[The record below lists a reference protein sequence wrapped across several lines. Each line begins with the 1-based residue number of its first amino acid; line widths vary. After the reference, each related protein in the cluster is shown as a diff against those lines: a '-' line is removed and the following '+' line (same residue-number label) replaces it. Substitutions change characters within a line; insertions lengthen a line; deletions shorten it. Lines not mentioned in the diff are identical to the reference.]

1 MAVEIKLEK
10 KAYTP
15 WAYTENE
22 SEKSRINYELYE
34 EIKNK
39 AHCVGG
45 STGYAHHINYMVIDD
60 HDYFYN
66 LENYKEGQKELLD
79 QLALI
84 SDQGNLCFGYAYQG
98 KLDEYTDWQGTKHKN
113 VYRIKVYTD

>member
-1 MAVEIKLEK
+1 MEFLKGKQLAVEIKLEK

-66 LENYKEGQKELLD
+66 LV
-79 QLALI
+79 
-84 SDQGNLCFGYAYQG
+84 SS
-98 KLDEYTDWQGTKHKN
+98 
-113 VYRIKVYTD
+113 